1 MNIKGFLP
9 WDYGIR
15 NVGRRPLASLFV
27 IFGAAG
33 VVGLV
38 LVMGAFVQSLSYSLQ
53 DTGNPNNIIVLG
65 AGSENSLEQSAI
77 AANIPQIMSASV
89 NNIEKRGEVSSIS
102 PEVYMAA
109 MIGVNSNKH
118 LAILRGVTPTAL
130 TVHWQVAVIAGT
142 YPTTGEVLV
151 GRLAHTKLGVAKEEL
166 NIGNTLEIE
175 GRKWR
180 ISGEFAAP
188 GTALEAEMWLP
199 LSEMMTQIKR
209 DTLSCAVVT
218 LKPNSDFGELE
229 LFTKT
234 RIDLAISAIRETDY
248 YGELMKYYRPV
259 RVLGWMMAILIA
271 IGGLLGGL
279 NTMYGAIQGRA
290 KELAA
295 LETIGFSRTRILIS
309 LLQEFLLLTITG
321 TLIASLLAISVID
334 GMSIRFTMGAFT
346 LRIDG
351 IVLTIGLMVG
361 LLLGI
366 LGVLLPASQLLR
378 RPLVEALRS

>member
-1 MNIKGFLP
+1 MKGFLP

-15 NVGRRPLASLFV
+15 NVGRRPLASVFV
-27 IFGAAG
+27 ILGAAG
-33 VVGLV
+33 VVSLV
-38 LVMGAFVQSLSYSLQ
+38 LLMGAFVQSLSYSLQ
-53 DTGNPNNIIVLG
+53 DTGNPNNIIILG

-77 AANIPQIMSASV
+77 AANVPQIMGASIST
-89 NNIEKRGEVSSIS
+89 IEKRGDVSSIS
-102 PEVYMAA
+102 PEVYMAS
-109 MIGVNSNKH
+109 MINVGGDKH
-118 LAILRGVTPTAL
+118 LAVLRGVTPTAL
-130 TVHWQVAVIAGT
+130 TVHWQVTVTNGT
-142 YPTTGEVLV
+142 YPASGEVLV
-151 GRLAHTKLGVAKEEL
+151 GHLAHTKLSVARELL

-180 ISGEFAAP
+180 ISGEFVAP
-188 GTALEAEMWLP
+188 GTALEAELWLP
-199 LSEMMTQIKR
+199 LSELMTQIKR

-234 RIDLAISAIRETDY
+234 RIDLAVSAIRETEY
-248 YGELMKYYRPV
+248 YSELMRYYRPV
-259 RVLGWMMAILIA
+259 RVLGWMMAVLIA

-295 LETIGFSRTRILIS
+295 LETLGFSRVKILIS

-321 TLIASLLAISVID
+321 TLIASLLAIFIID
-334 GMSIRFTMGAFT
+334 GTAIRFTMGAFT
-346 LRIDG
+346 LRVDG
-351 IVLTIGLMVG
+351 IVLAVGLMVG
-361 LLLGI
+361 MLLGI
-366 LGVLLPASQLLR
+366 LGVLLPAMQLLR